1 MLLRDFAYRVV
12 GVVEAGGVYVVVQVG
27 VDVVLI
33 AVVDVSCICCCS

>member
-27 VDVVLI
+27 VD
-33 AVVDVSCICCCS
+33 AVVTVVADAVVAAAV